1 MSLLTQPF
9 EGWHHVIEHLLD
21 TERFFATGF
30 SDRVVQME
38 DVDAIA
44 TLSRRAAFQ

>member
-1 MSLLTQPF
+1 MAQAL
-9 EGWHHVIEHLLD
+9 ERRHHVIDHLLD

-38 DVDAIA
+38 DVDVFA
-44 TLSRRAAFQ
+44 TQAH